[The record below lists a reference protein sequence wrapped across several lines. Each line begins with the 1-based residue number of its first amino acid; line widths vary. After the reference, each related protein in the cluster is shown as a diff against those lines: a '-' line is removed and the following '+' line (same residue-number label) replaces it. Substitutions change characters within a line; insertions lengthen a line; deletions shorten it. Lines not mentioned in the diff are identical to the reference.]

1 MKKGYKELCDRKKKE
16 ENERMERRAR
26 EVIKK
31 NEVWELINKERKIGK
46 NMNGGIEIEE
56 RRNYF
61 KGLLGRVENIVIRK
75 ERKRGV
81 TKEKEEDLGWDE
93 Q

>member
-31 NEVWELINKERKIGK
+31 NEIWELINKERKIGK
-46 NMNGGIEIEE
+46 NMNEGIEIEE

-61 KGLLGRVENIVIRK
+61 KGLLDRVENRVIRK

-81 TKEKEEDLGWDE
+81 AKEKEKDSGWDE

>member
-46 NMNGGIEIEE
+46 NMNEGIEIEE

-61 KGLLGRVENIVIRK
+61 KGLLGRVENRVIRK
-75 ERKRGV
+75 ERKRWV
-81 TKEKEEDLGWDE
+81 AKEKEEDLGWDE